1 MLDLCSKKNQ
11 AENVRIILDW
21 CKYIENRIYKDD
33 SPLKQFTKFS
43 YTGYNAM
50 RTKRQMEG
58 FLNQNTYEEFAKL
71 DISVGRYLE
80 AENDTDRMALLHY
93 RKMQPRVT

>member
-11 AENVRIILDW
+11 SENVRIILEW

-33 SPLKQFTKFS
+33 SPLKQFTRFS

-50 RTKRQMEG
+50 RTKKQMDG
-58 FLNQNTYEEFAKL
+58 FLSQTYYDDFARL

-80 AENDTDRMALLHY
+80 ARDDTDRMALL
-93 RKMQPRVT
+93 